1 MAIFSVPF
9 FSIHLV
15 AHAAGGAI
23 VHYAGGYVANT
34 YLSSSVMTALS
45 GASSTLTAMAGS
57 AATVLT
63 SPAVV
68 GVALALAVS
77 GGYCYFFG
85 IPAPVQAAL
94 IKAGVATPAKGGLA
108 VPIVKLTTTLIL
120 IGLAGLLTINVF
132 KRISQ
137 ARRSAKKPL
146 SIDDAQSISSA
157 VFGKPAW
164 ADYGHA
170 VWLGATDTTDQVLR
184 WATNAASGAR
194 AAGESAAIYA
204 TSKGDSAIRSVWGLG
219 SGFKV
224 RFADISARLFR

>member
-1 MAIFSVPF
+1 MAIFSVPL

-15 AHAAGGAI
+15 AHASGGAI
-23 VHYAGGYVANT
+23 VHYAGGYIANT
-34 YLSSSVMTALS
+34 YLGSSVVTAFS
-45 GASSTLTAMAGS
+45 SATSTLAAMAGS

-68 GVALALAVS
+68 GVALAVAVS

-85 IPAPVQAAL
+85 IPTPVQAAL
-94 IKAGVATPAKGGLA
+94 IKAGLATPAKGGLA
-108 VPIVKLTTTLIL
+108 VPIVKLTTALIL

-132 KRISQ
+132 KRINQ

-146 SIDDAQSISSA
+146 SIDEARSISLA
-157 VFGKPAW
+157 VFGKLAW

-170 VWLGATDTTDQVLR
+170 VWLGATDTVDQVLR

-194 AAGESAAIYA
+194 AAGETVAIYA
-204 TSKGDSAIRSVWGLG
+204 TSKRDSAIGSVRGLG
-219 SGFKV
+219 SSLKM
-224 RFADISARLFR
+224 RFSSIPARLFR